1 MSESIRKS
9 CCAVRQKGSSFMK
22 DITVCTPN
30 EGKALVI
37 ETRDYGRVARYPI
50 KTHVVMSNEDI
61 FALMDRYVAGRVKSD
76 DYVFISEK
84 VIAICQGR
92 AYDIDELKPR
102 RLAWFLSRFVY
113 QSPYGIGL
121 GSPWTMELAIR
132 DVGTVRILFAAVCS
146 AVTKPFGRR
155 GVFYKIAGMKARAID
170 GPCDCTI
177 PPYNHFAKMAPAV
190 PNQVAE
196 SLSKHIGCGV
206 VIIDANDLNVEVLGK
221 SSRDISDSF
230 CRQAFHDNP
239 LGQSAQSTPI
249 AVVRRIDC
257 ADRLPQCQRDE
268 TATLKAS
275 RI

>member
-1 MSESIRKS
+1 
-9 CCAVRQKGSSFMK
+9 MK
-22 DITVCTPN
+22 DITVCIPN
-30 EGKALVI
+30 EGKSLEI
-37 ETRDYGRVARYPI
+37 ETRDYGRVIRYPV
-50 KTHVVMSNEDI
+50 KTHVVMSGEDI
-61 FALMDRYVAGRVKSD
+61 FALMDRYVMGRVKSD

-102 RLAWFLSRFVY
+102 RLAKLLSRFVY

-132 DVGTVRILFAAVCS
+132 DVGIVRILFAAFCS
-146 AVTKPFGRR
+146 AITKPFGMR

-177 PPYNHFAKMAPAV
+177 PPYNHFAKMAPAK

-196 SLSKHIGCGV
+196 SLSQYIGCGV

-221 SSRDISDSF
+221 SSRNISDSF

-249 AVVRRIDC
+249 AVVRRLDC
-257 ADRLPQCQRDE
+257 TDILPQCRQNE